1 MSILPSLILSMFLDE
16 CKKLIDYVRELCIF
30 RGGTYKNTG
39 EHHVGCVGSR
49 FTSLAKYTGK
59 FLEI

>member
-1 MSILPSLILSMFLDE
+1 MLE
-16 CKKLIDYVRELCIF
+16 NYVF
-30 RGGTYKNTG
+30 SGGGTYKNTG